1 VLHLADPE
9 CEHDVSDPA
18 NHGEGR
24 DPGDEENG
32 ADTVSIA
39 GRCSVSGRWLRK
51 VSSDACDSQRSKM
64 MGEQLRATTA

>member
-39 GRCSVSGRWLRK
+39 GRCSVSGPLAAK
-51 VSSDACDSQRSKM
+51 
-64 MGEQLRATTA
+64 GL